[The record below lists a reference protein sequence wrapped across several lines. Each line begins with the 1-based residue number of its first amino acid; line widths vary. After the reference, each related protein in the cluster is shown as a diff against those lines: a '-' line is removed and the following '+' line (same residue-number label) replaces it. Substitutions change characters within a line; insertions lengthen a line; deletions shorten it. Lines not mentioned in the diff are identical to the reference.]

1 MKRKH
6 KRLRFAGDA
15 DALHFQSAG
24 HMMAGTY
31 IEISFQTADT
41 DAPWRDI
48 RSVCR
53 FLGLRLIE
61 WQSSATRFNSE
72 D

>member
-48 RSVCR
+48 RSVLPVSWITLNR
-53 FLGLRLIE
+53 VAVKRHTF
-61 WQSSATRFNSE
+61 
-72 D
+72 